1 MPSADLTLIAPR
13 FDAVRRSEQTEW
25 LDRADLNEHELAAY
39 LHDLARLNAAMLG
52 HWPLLRFLRRAAR
65 GASGSPL
72 TVLDVGCGYG
82 DLLRAMRRWSRKQG
96 AEMRLIG
103 VDLNTKTIG
112 IARQATP
119 AEDAIDYRVGDV
131 FTLGETLKPDVIVS
145 SLLTH
150 HFSDAE
156 IVSFL
161 CWMEKTAALGWA
173 VYDLQRSVV
182 PYVFLGLT
190 GKLVRLHPMVIHDGR
205 ISVTRSLTFR
215 DWRRIIAA
223 AGLTDGAVSAG
234 WFLYRVVLE
243 RLR

>member
-1 MPSADLTLIAPR
+1 MPSSDLTLSAPR
-13 FDAVRRSEQTEW
+13 FEAARRSEHTEW
-25 LDRADLNEHELAAY
+25 LDQADLNEQELAAY

-52 HWPLLRFLRRAAR
+52 HWPLLRFLWRAVRAANGR
-65 GASGSPL
+65 PL

-82 DLLRAMRRWSRKQG
+82 DLLRAMRRWSRKHG
-96 AEMRLIG
+96 AELRLIG
-103 VDLNTKTIG
+103 VDLNTKTVG

-119 AEDAIDYRVGDV
+119 AEDGIEYRAGDV
-131 FTLGETLKPDVIVS
+131 FTLGEILKPDVIVS

-161 CWMEKTAALGWA
+161 RWMEKTAARGWA

-190 GKLVRLHPMVIHDGR
+190 GKLARLHPMVIHDGR
-205 ISVTRSLTFR
+205 ISVTRSLTLR
-215 DWRRIIAA
+215 EWRRLIAA
-223 AGLTDGAVSAG
+223 AGIPDGTICAG
-234 WFLYRVVLE
+234 WLLYRVVLT
-243 RLR
+243 RMR